1 MNIHNIYIYTCWNLE
16 KPSSE
21 FLGNLERT
29 VAQYMR
35 DNDLP
40 GKAVVLLEH
49 DIMTD
54 PVGLDPCRGFSSTKK
69 TRVGSSRDIPS
80 PSTAGGRSDGHIHH
94 PRLGGR

>member
-1 MNIHNIYIYTCWNLE
+1 MDIHNIYIYTCWNLE

-54 PVGLDPCRGFSSTKK
+54 PSGWIHVEVLIHQKNQ
-69 TRVGSSRDIPS
+69 SRIFKRH
-80 PSTAGGRSDGHIHH
+80 TITIHGW
-94 PRLGGR
+94 REI